1 MRERCAS
8 DARAKRERKIVKNG
22 SFSTWI
28 SSKSTLPTKQ
38 IANIFSQR
46 RGARRRENPNIAIR
60 SLQTSP
66 KQSAWQAWK
75 PLPRG
80 SGAPVEKLEKVVHFP
95 LGFHENRPPEQ
106 SELLTISS
114 EPGRP
119 ESRKIP
125 DPEMQLAKLWSNN
138 HPGKPGNHWPWP
150 VVDPS
155 KS

>member
-1 MRERCAS
+1 MASGEPVEKLKKVVHFPVRFHENRPFERSKLLRFFLRAGAPGKLQNPGPENATRE
-8 DARAKRERKIVKNG
+8 IVV
-22 SFSTWI
+22 
-28 SSKSTLPTKQ
+28 
-38 IANIFSQR
+38 
-46 RGARRRENPNIAIR
+46 
-60 SLQTSP
+60 

-75 PLPRG
+75 PLALA
-80 SGAPVEKLEKVVHFP
+80 SGGPVEKLKKVVHFP
-95 LGFHENRPPEQ
+95 LEFHENRPPEQ
-106 SELLTISS
+106 SKLLTISS

-125 DPEMQLAKLWSNN
+125 DPKMQLAKLWSNN